1 MSVTIGQFSTSFLTL
16 PPSFISTCLYLTILR
31 IPLFNII
38 GWMKVWNRSHV
49 VVHPSCFF
57 LSFYWG
63 WRMLDKAFL
72 HLHQQ
77 YPPHN
82 ICTFHL
88 IHLWYIF
95 SFERHCLFF
104 RIGWMDLRRAVS
116 ACLGLVMFQS
126 FTAVLAMCLLR
137 VWDLSQN
144 CLMFSMWI
152 LQIPAKEAKYYY
164 FLTLASMS
172 AYSELKRR

>member
-82 ICTFHL
+82 ICTSSAFSSDSSM
-88 IHLWYIF
+88 IHFLLWT
-95 SFERHCLFF
+95 SLPVLQD
-104 RIGWMDLRRAVS
+104 WMDGLEKGRVSVPWFSDVSVVHCGFSHVFTESLR
-116 ACLGLVMFQS
+116 LV
-126 FTAVLAMCLLR
+126 T
-137 VWDLSQN
+137 
-144 CLMFSMWI
+144 
-152 LQIPAKEAKYYY
+152 
-164 FLTLASMS
+164 
-172 AYSELKRR
+172 ELFDVFYVNIANTS